1 MIKFNFKSS
10 FCSLHSQKPAL
21 KHLRAVWP
29 IKWGQYD
36 ILASGE
42 TNIAKLRIVLC
53 SFKAR
58 TEMLR
63 DGGIEQRMW
72 LAVI

>member
-21 KHLRAVWP
+21 KHLGAVWP

-42 TNIAKLRIVLC
+42 TNIAC

-72 LAVI
+72 LAVK